1 MNNLIIV
8 IFGASGDL
16 AKRKLIPALYH
27 LLVAQ
32 KICNFAIVGVAYD
45 SVTKQEILANA
56 RNFITHV
63 DEKAWATL
71 SERMVYQTLNFTHF
85 SDYQALH
92 NTITALEKQYNLSGN
107 RLAYLATAAHFFCPI
122 TNFMVEANVIERK
135 DEKDS
140 TWHKIVYEKPFGSNL
155 ATAHQINECIAASL
169 NEHQV
174 FRIDHFLTKELVS
187 NISLVRFANCVFEP
201 LWNNRYIEEVQIILS
216 EQGGIE
222 KRGAYYDQYGALA
235 DVVQNHMLELLA
247 LVAMETPERL
257 TGDYVR
263 MQRAQVLQKVQ
274 FIDGILGQYDGYRN
288 EEGVAPHSMT
298 ETFAML
304 AFAINNP
311 RWQGVPFYFKT
322 GKELAVQQTAIH
334 IKFKQVDCLLLRN
347 CPTESNWLSIS
358 ITPDAAFTLN
368 LNLKK
373 PGSSDD
379 IISVPMEF
387 CHSCAFGA
395 QTPEAYEVLL
405 EEIFRGEQSAAVRF
419 DEIEHC
425 WRIVED
431 IKKQHLTVYPYQQK
445 SNGPKEIEKFEE
457 NNGMRWKEW
466 Q

>member
-32 KICNFAIVGVAYD
+32 KIGNFAIVGAAYD
-45 SVTKQEILANA
+45 QISKQEILTQA
-56 RNFITHV
+56 RHFISDV
-63 DEKAWATL
+63 DADTWHTL
-71 SERMVYQTLNFTHF
+71 SERMEYQALNFTEKN
-85 SDYQALH
+85 DYYVLH
-92 NTITALEKQYNLSGN
+92 DTVTALEKKYNLSGK
-107 RLAYLATAAHFFCPI
+107 RLAYLASAAHFFCPI
-122 TNFMVEANVIERK
+122 TNFVVESGIIGRK
-135 DEKDS
+135 DEKDA
-140 TWHKIVYEKPFGSNL
+140 TWHRIVYEKPFGSNL
-155 ATAHQINECIAASL
+155 DTAHHINECIATNL

-201 LWNNRYIEEVQIILS
+201 LWNNRYIEEVQITLS

-247 LVAMETPERL
+247 LIAMETPERL
-257 TGDYVR
+257 NGDYVR

-274 FIDGILGQYDGYRN
+274 CVGGILGQYEGYLQ
-288 EEGVAPHSMT
+288 EHGIAPHSTT

-304 AFAINNP
+304 SFAINNP
-311 RWQGVPFYFKT
+311 RWDGVPFYFKT
-322 GKELAVQQTAIH
+322 GKELARQETVIN

-368 LNLKK
+368 LNLKR
-373 PGSSDD
+373 PGTTDD
-379 IISVPMEF
+379 IVSVPMEF
-387 CHSCAFGA
+387 CHSCVFGE

-405 EEIFRGEQSAAVRF
+405 EEIFRGEQSASVRF
-419 DEIEHC
+419 DEIEYG
-425 WRIVED
+425 WRIVDD
-431 IKKQHLTVYPYQQK
+431 IKKRQLPLYRYVRGSDGPIEIQQ
-445 SNGPKEIEKFEE
+445 FEE
-457 NNGMRWKEW
+457 TYGMRWRE
-466 Q
+466 